1 MSSVDL
7 SRFVLQE
14 TTLGAITSW
23 LPWESE
29 LSDLAVGNPAF
40 AAARAVVLDGDLD
53 AGDLDLNLDNLYPN
67 DFDQPLPFLLLI
79 RGSVRARA
87 IVNSDFD
94 GGTHL
99 VVVGD
104 LEADYLITF
113 DQETF
118 VGGALRLRRAWWGVG
133 EAGNLMVRGP
143 ISAPAL
149 IADGYRVDDE
159 RIRRR
164 HGVSNTAFLF
174 RDATDFLPR
183 AHASCVITD
192 KYVADEN
199 VHDDTLPPNGV
210 VDWVEPIEVLDAV
223 TGGQDPFADPIC
235 DPAEDLFVPEPE
247 LLGCSGTELHDR
259 FRAEVSP
266 ESMDA
271 VLLHPLVVNRCA
283 TYDHDLIDEDRKYSV
298 RAATAGLPARLTI
311 MRVISDPHLRY
322 RFHHFETRES
332 PCGTTSVELLTQKAL
347 GAEFEPEP
355 VPRDHVDHYI
365 DALSCFRRLRDFLA
379 ISV

>member
-99 VVVGD
+99 VVLGD

-118 VGGALRLRRAWWGVG
+118 VGGALRLRRAWWG
-133 EAGNLMVRGP
+133 
-143 ISAPAL
+143 SARP
-149 IADGYRVDDE
+149 
-159 RIRRR
+159 
-164 HGVSNTAFLF
+164 
-174 RDATDFLPR
+174 
-183 AHASCVITD
+183 
-192 KYVADEN
+192 
-199 VHDDTLPPNGV
+199 
-210 VDWVEPIEVLDAV
+210 
-223 TGGQDPFADPIC
+223 
-235 DPAEDLFVPEPE
+235 
-247 LLGCSGTELHDR
+247 GT
-259 FRAEVSP
+259 
-266 ESMDA
+266 
-271 VLLHPLVVNRCA
+271 
-283 TYDHDLIDEDRKYSV
+283 
-298 RAATAGLPARLTI
+298 
-311 MRVISDPHLRY
+311 
-322 RFHHFETRES
+322 
-332 PCGTTSVELLTQKAL
+332 
-347 GAEFEPEP
+347 
-355 VPRDHVDHYI
+355 
-365 DALSCFRRLRDFLA
+365 
-379 ISV
+379 